1 MMHYKKLLSLFLL
14 VVCAGVTA
22 CGPNVEELNTS
33 GIDKLK
39 NENFEG
45 ALEDFSKAVE
55 KDPKFAE
62 GYLNRGYVHGN
73 MGKLQEALADF
84 DKAIAIDSGYI
95 EAYYNRGF
103 IYGFFEEF
111 EKAIADFNKVIELN
125 PKDAEAY
132 INRALIRSRLGDRSG
147 ELADLKE
154 AARLGDSTA
163 RNWLEDN
170 GINWEE
176 QGADSDLEESRKE
189 AAPE

>member
-1 MMHYKKLLSLFLL
+1 MMHYKKLLPLFLL
-14 VVCAGVTA
+14 VVCGVTA
-22 CGPNVEELNTS
+22 CGPNAEELNTS
-33 GIDKLK
+33 GIEKLK
-39 NENFEG
+39 NEDYDG

-62 GYLNRGYVHGN
+62 GYLNRGYVYGN
-73 MGKLQEALADF
+73 RGELQEALADF

-111 EKAIADFNKVIELN
+111 DKSIADFNKVIELN

-154 AARLGDSTA
+154 AARLGDPTA

-176 QGADSDLEESRKE
+176 QGAGSDLEREHEGSK
-189 AAPE
+189 P